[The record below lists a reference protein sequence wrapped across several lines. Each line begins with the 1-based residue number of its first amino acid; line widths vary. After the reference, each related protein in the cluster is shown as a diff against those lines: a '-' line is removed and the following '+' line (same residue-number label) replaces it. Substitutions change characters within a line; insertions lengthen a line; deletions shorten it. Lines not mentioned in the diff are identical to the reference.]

1 MLGGTFPLLDK
12 GLFRGEP
19 HTAKLKGEGPRVEPA
34 KSVWGKALV
43 TAEK

>member
-1 MLGGTFPLLDK
+1 MLGGTCPLLDE
-12 GLFRGEP
+12 GLFHGDP
-19 HTAKLKGEGPRVEPA
+19 HKAKLKGEGPRVEPA